1 MTAEAYQA
9 DLHRPALS
17 LPQTYAGEAIA
28 TLKLAWPLVL
38 TQLASMAIGVTDVL
52 MLGRLGPDALA
63 AAALGLSLFYMPM
76 MFGFGMSSALSPTLA
91 QTIGADPYGLDP
103 LRRREETTRQLRA
116 DFRAGFWAVG
126 LTALPAIAIL
136 TFARPLFGLLGQN
149 PELSATAALYV
160 TALLPALP
168 FMLLIGV
175 MRNLFSALSRPRP
188 ALVITLL
195 WIGVNAL
202 FNWVFIFGH
211 FGFPAMGVI
220 GSGLATTC
228 ATLVSTAIM
237 VSAVMLHPATRA
249 VRPFERFLRVD
260 WAKVWR
266 FVMLGF
272 PIGLTLFFEGAVF
285 NAALWLVGLFGA
297 DQLAGHQI
305 AINVA
310 SLTFQVPLGIAF
322 AQTVRVGY
330 AAGAGDWHA
339 VRRAGHV
346 GQALAFAFMALTA
359 FVMWTWPYEIAGVY
373 LDLGDERSQHAA
385 MFAAQYLAIAAIFQ
399 LVDGQQVAA
408 AYGLRGLKDTRLP
421 MWIAGIAYW
430 VIGFPICVML
440 GFWTDLQGQGVWAG
454 LAFALLVAAALM
466 TWRFEWLTRKH
477 RLGADA

>member
-1 MTAEAYQA
+1 MTADAYQA

-17 LPQTYAGEAIA
+17 LPQTYAGEMIA
-28 TLKLAWPLVL
+28 TLRLAWPLVL

-76 MFGFGMSSALSPTLA
+76 MFGFGMSSALSPVLA
-91 QTIGADPYGLDP
+91 QTIGADPHGLDP
-103 LRRREETTRQLRA
+103 LRRRAETTAQLRA

-126 LTALPAIAIL
+126 LTSLPAIAIL
-136 TFARPLFGLLGQN
+136 LFARPLFGLLGQD
-149 PELSATAALYV
+149 PGLSATAALYV
-160 TALLPALP
+160 TALLPSLP

-188 ALVITLL
+188 ALAITLV
-195 WIGVNAL
+195 WIGINAL
-202 FNWVFIFGH
+202 FNWMFIFGH
-211 FGFPAMGVI
+211 LGAPALGVI
-220 GSGLATTC
+220 GSGIATTC

-237 VSAVMLHPATRA
+237 AAAVILHPATRSI
-249 VRPFERFLRVD
+249 RPFERFVRFD
-260 WAKVWR
+260 GGKVWR
-266 FVMLGF
+266 FVVLGF
-272 PIGLTLFFEGAVF
+272 PIGVTLFFEGAVF

-310 SLTFQVPLGIAF
+310 SLTFQIPLGIAF

-330 AAGAGDWHA
+330 AAGANDWNA
-339 VRRAGHV
+339 VRRSGHV
-346 GQALAFAFMALTA
+346 GQLLAFIFMALTA

-373 LDLGDERSQHAA
+373 LDLDDPRAQHAA
-385 MFAAQYLAIAAIFQ
+385 MFAAQYLAIAAVFQ

-421 MWIAGIAYW
+421 MWIAAIAYW
-430 VIGFPICVML
+430 GIGFPACVML
-440 GFWTDLQGQGVWAG
+440 GFWTPLEGQGVWAG

-466 TWRFEWLTRKH
+466 TWRFEYLTRKH

>member
-17 LPQTYAGEAIA
+17 LPQTYTGEMLA

-52 MLGRLGPDALA
+52 MLGHLGPDALA

-91 QTIGADPYGLDP
+91 QTIGADPNGLNP
-103 LRRREETTRQLRA
+103 TLRRQATADQLRA
-116 DFRAGFWAVG
+116 DFRAGFFAVG
-126 LTALPAIAIL
+126 LTALPAIVIL
-136 TFARPLFGLLGQN
+136 LFARPLFGLLGQD

-175 MRNLFSALSRPRP
+175 MRNLFSALSKPRP
-188 ALVITLL
+188 ALFITLL
-195 WIGVNAL
+195 WICVNAL

-211 FGFPAMGVI
+211 FGFPAMGVV
-220 GSGLATTC
+220 GSGIATTC
-228 ATLVSTAIM
+228 ATLLSSAIM
-237 VSAVMLHPATRA
+237 AVAVLRHPATRSI
-249 VRPFERFLRVD
+249 RPFEGFLTFD
-260 WAKVWR
+260 GAKVWR
-266 FVMLGF
+266 FVTLGF

-330 AAGAGDWHA
+330 AAGAGDWNA

-346 GQALAFAFMALTA
+346 GQLLAFFFMGLTA
-359 FVMWTWPYEIAGVY
+359 FVMWTWPYEIAGIY
-373 LDLGDERSQHAA
+373 LNLEETRSQHAA
-385 MFAAQYLAIAAIFQ
+385 AFAAQYLAIAAIFQ

-430 VIGFPICVML
+430 VIGFPACVML

-466 TWRFEWLTRKH
+466 TWRFEYLTRKH